1 MNTILR
7 PEREAN
13 DCVVEQ
19 LVRAFPEV
27 IPRP

>member
-7 PEREAN
+7 PERESDSYA
-13 DCVVEQ
+13 VEQ
-19 LVRAFPEV
+19 LLRAFPEV